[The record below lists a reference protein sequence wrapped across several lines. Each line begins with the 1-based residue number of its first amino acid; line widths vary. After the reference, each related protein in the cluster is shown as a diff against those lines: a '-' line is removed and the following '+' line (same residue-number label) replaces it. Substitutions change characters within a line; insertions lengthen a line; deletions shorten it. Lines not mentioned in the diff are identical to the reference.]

1 MRCLRQL
8 GIAVLAAMAVAGCGD
23 EEGNQIPS
31 DQSRA
36 LREALGDVKGALRE
50 PDCNALRDT
59 LVPAVETQVQN
70 LPDDIDEDVRQT
82 LQNAIEEL
90 RSLVADECAEAT
102 EPEPTTPET
111 TPAPAPTE
119 PETTPAPPPT
129 TPEEPEEEEEEEE
142 PPPDEVPP
150 LDGGDGQG
158 DGNGSG
164 GTQGPGGGE
173 KRGKG
178 AKRKGKGG

>member
-102 EPEPTTPET
+102 EPEPTPET

-129 TPEEPEEEEEEEE
+129 TPEEPEEEEEEE